1 MDYTPEGFWE
11 IKAFTNGYQ
20 IVVLGSP
27 PDAEDLDIPEDDSRN
42 HSCDQ
47 VGCGSVGDHVLCRIP
62 IMYPTPELRWAADNF
77 KPEDVFDDDVL
88 VTRTKNTKIL
98 ED

>member
-1 MDYTPEGFWE
+1 MDYIPEGFWE

-27 PDAEDLDIPEDDSRN
+27 PDVEDLDIPDDDPRN

-47 VGCGSVGDHVLCRIP
+47 MGCSSVGDHVLCRIP
-62 IMYPTPELRWAADNF
+62 IMYPMPELRWAGRTNI
-77 KPEDVFDDDVL
+77 EG
-88 VTRTKNTKIL
+88 VTL
-98 ED
+98 